1 MPNLRPSVA
10 AEWHITPNISAELA
24 QRAIMN
30 GRGKPFSAAD
40 ARKVAMVAFV
50 SQKLLRTA
58 DGCLPTNTDPA
69 ALSQTEIHFILRSNT
84 QTAFVQPSAAIPMA
98 HTGDQPAAAF
108 GVTERLLHSH
118 TM

>member
-30 GRGKPFSAAD
+30 ERGKPFSAAD

-50 SQKLLRTA
+50 SQTLLT
-58 DGCLPTNTDPA
+58 
-69 ALSQTEIHFILRSNT
+69 
-84 QTAFVQPSAAIPMA
+84 
-98 HTGDQPAAAF
+98 
-108 GVTERLLHSH
+108 
-118 TM
+118 